1 MFDKLLMFGGWKP
14 YENLTEIEVFDQSKN
29 QFESILPLA
38 MKIRGNQ
45 EESNKQ
51 KMPSKFVSAST
62 ARESNTSDPNNDS
75 EGLNF
80 SGNNIEIID
89 DEKL

>member
-1 MFDKLLMFGGWKP
+1 MFGGWKP

-45 EESNKQ
+45 EESNK
-51 KMPSKFVSAST
+51 
-62 ARESNTSDPNNDS
+62 
-75 EGLNF
+75 
-80 SGNNIEIID
+80 
-89 DEKL
+89 